1 MINKIYRCL
10 LIWAVEAVD
19 DNESDDEED
28 DEEEVSGLIRQRIT
42 E

>member
-1 MINKIYRCL
+1 MINKIYKCWF
-10 LIWAVEAVD
+10 IWAVEAVD